1 MNSRAAR
8 RRAPITD
15 VELPPAGLAPD
26 DPAWFNA
33 AAHHAAADVIGAAIT
48 SAITGPMNVTV
59 VDAAGRHRQHVTLVD
74 APAGAGKT
82 YLVTEVVRR
91 AHARGMRLLVVTP
104 GNDQLGE
111 LAVRTARVLGGAAG
125 AVGVLHRKGELGD
138 VADELRSVG
147 VTVTSDADAVVGA
160 EVVICTLHKLM
171 VTRHHAHAPKDL
183 GTNRRPFGLAV
194 VDEAYQASGP
204 VFAAV
209 AAACSRL
216 LLVGD
221 PGQLKPFS
229 TDPYALELQG
239 LAEDPTQSAAAM
251 VVANFGDTIARF
263 RMPITRRLP
272 VSAVPVARLFYPD
285 HPFDGWTLTQT
296 RIVDRSIVPADP
308 SARLVQS
315 ALAYGWR
322 HVCLP
327 ADPSR
332 DDADPEVS
340 ATVADFAAAA
350 IVAAH
355 RLASE
360 ATGGQW
366 SPLEADRVAVLV
378 ARNNQRQLVEAA
390 LADRLGDRHC
400 PVVGTANALQGLE
413 FDLTIVWYPL
423 AGQSSFDDFRGDPA
437 RLAVMLTRHR
447 HGCVLVGRASD
458 ADIFEKDVPPLG
470 ELNMAFVD
478 PITRGWLTHLAVLRQ
493 LAPYRI
499 DVCSTTAGV

>member
-1 MNSRAAR
+1 MTSLFANR
-8 RRAPITD
+8 RRTAPDI
-15 VELPPAGLAPD
+15 ELPPAGLAPD
-26 DPAWFNA
+26 DPAWFDA
-33 AAHHAAADVIGAAIT
+33 AAHHAAAEVIDAAIT
-48 SAITGPMNVTV
+48 SAMTGPINITV
-59 VDAAGRHRQHVTLVD
+59 IDRAGTHRQHVTLVD

-91 AHARGMRLLVVTP
+91 AHNAGMRLLVVTP

-111 LAVRTARVLGGAAG
+111 LALRTARVLGRDASAL
-125 AVGVLHRKGELGD
+125 GVLHRKGELED
-138 VADELRSVG
+138 VAGELRFLG
-147 VTVTSDADAVVGA
+147 VTVTSDADAVA
-160 EVVICTLHKLM
+160 DADVVICTLHKLM

-183 GTNRRPFGLAV
+183 GTSRRPFGLAV

-209 AAACSRL
+209 AAACPRL

-263 RMPITRRLP
+263 RMPISRRLP
-272 VSAVPVARLFYPD
+272 ASAVPVAQLFYPD
-285 HPFDGWTLTQT
+285 HPFHGWTLERT
-296 RIVDRSIVPADP
+296 RVVDRSIVPANP
-308 SARLVQS
+308 TARLVQN
-315 ALAYGWR
+315 ALADGWR
-322 HVCLP
+322 HVCL
-327 ADPSR
+327 ASDPSR

-340 ATVADFAAAA
+340 SAVADLAAAA
-350 IVAAH
+350 VGGSH
-355 RLASE
+355 RVASE
-360 ATGGQW
+360 TTDGQW
-366 SPLEADRVAVLV
+366 CTLDAARVAVLV
-378 ARNNQRQLVEAA
+378 ARNNQRQLVEAD
-390 LADRLGDRHC
+390 LVDRLGAAQR
-400 PVVGTANALQGLE
+400 PVVGTANSLQGLE

-447 HGCVLVGRASD
+447 HGCVVVGRSSD

-470 ELNMAFVD
+470 ELNMAFID
-478 PITRGWLTHLAVLRQ
+478 PTTRGWLTHLAVLRR
-493 LAPYRI
+493 LASYRFELT
-499 DVCSTTAGV
+499 S

>member
-1 MNSRAAR
+1 MV
-8 RRAPITD
+8 D
-15 VELPPAGLAPD
+15 VDLPPAGLAPD

-33 AAHHAAADVIGAAIT
+33 AAHHAAAEVVDAAIT
-48 SAITGPMNVTV
+48 SAMSGPMNVTV
-59 VDAAGRHRQHVTLVD
+59 VDAAGTHRQHVTLVD

-82 YLVTEVVRR
+82 YLVTEVVQR
-91 AHARGMRLLVVTP
+91 AHAAGMRLLVVTP

-111 LAVRTARVLGGAAG
+111 LALRTTRVLGGAAG
-125 AVGVLHRKGELGD
+125 TVGVLHRQGELGD
-138 VADELRSVG
+138 VGDELRSVG
-147 VTVTSDADAVVGA
+147 ATVTSDADGLVAA
-160 EVVICTLHKLM
+160 DVVICTLHKLM

-183 GTNRRPFGLAV
+183 GTSSRPFGLAV

-209 AAACSRL
+209 AAACPRL

-239 LAEDPTQSAAAM
+239 LAEDPTQSASAM

-272 VSAVPVARLFYPD
+272 ASAVPVARLFYPD
-285 HPFDGWTLTQT
+285 HPFDAWTLTQT
-296 RIVDRSIVPADP
+296 RIVDRSVVPANP
-308 SARLVQS
+308 SARLVRS
-315 ALAYGWR
+315 ALADGWR

-327 ADPSR
+327 PDPSR

-340 ATVADFAAAA
+340 ATVADLAAAA
-350 IVAAH
+350 VVAPH

-360 ATGGQW
+360 ATGGRW
-366 SPLEADRVAVLV
+366 LPLETDRVAVLV

-390 LADRLGDRHC
+390 LVDRLGDTPR
-400 PVVGTANALQGLE
+400 PVVGTANSLQGLE
-413 FDLTIVWYPL
+413 FDLTVVWYPL

-447 HGCVLVGRASD
+447 HGCVLVGRGSD
-458 ADIFEKDVPPLG
+458 GDIFEKDVPPLG

-493 LAPYRI
+493 LRPYRI
-499 DVCSTTAGV
+499 DVCGHAADGQ